1 MSKLSCDVIQDLIS
15 LYIDDL
21 LSDDSKNIVDEHIKT
36 CTTCKSYLEE
46 ISEPIE
52 ILETKILAT
61 ENDMTEIKLIEK
73 IKRNSNSKMLILS
86 VVAGFVAM
94 FLTSNQWI
102 FKGFLVL
109 PIFGAFVY
117 FKSKNILLAPAIIF
131 LLKTITIAFAP
142 YHNYLEM
149 SVLEFAQMIGSI
161 LGVGLLFGIFP
172 FIGSIIGLLIQ
183 KIFIDD

>member
-1 MSKLSCDVIQDLIS
+1 MSKLSCDVIKDLIS

-36 CTTCKSYLEE
+36 CETCKLYLEE

-52 ILETKILAT
+52 ILETEALTNK
-61 ENDMTEIKLIEK
+61 NDMAQVKLIKK
-73 IKRNSNSKMLILS
+73 IKRNSNSKMLITSAIVGLI
-86 VVAGFVAM
+86 AIL
-94 FLTSNQWI
+94 LTSDQWI
-102 FKGFLVL
+102 FKGFLIL

-117 FKSKNILLAPAIIF
+117 FKSKSLLLAPTIIF
-131 LLKTITIAFAP
+131 LLKTITIAFGP
-142 YHNYLEM
+142 YQSYLDM
-149 SVLEFAQMIGSI
+149 SVLEFVQMIGSI
-161 LGVGLLFGIFP
+161 LGIGLLFATFP